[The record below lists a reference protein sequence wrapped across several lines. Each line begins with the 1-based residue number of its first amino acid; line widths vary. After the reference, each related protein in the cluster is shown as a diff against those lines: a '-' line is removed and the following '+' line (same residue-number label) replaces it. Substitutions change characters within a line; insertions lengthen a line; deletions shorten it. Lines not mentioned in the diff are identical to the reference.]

1 MPLCRPI
8 FNAREGT
15 AGNCVLSKI
24 IREEL
29 IMPVYQWVGKNRK
42 NEVQKGEIE
51 AVSEEAV
58 KAQLIRQRITPT
70 KIKPKP
76 KDLLEGVSFLQP
88 RVKMHDIILFAR
100 QFSTMIDAGLP
111 IIQCLDILYSQQA
124 NATFKKMLKSIKESV
139 EGGATLAEALKKFPK
154 QFDDLFVNMIA
165 AGEAGGILDA
175 ILRRLAAYMEKT
187 AKLKA
192 QVKGAMTYPTVT
204 LIIAILVLAVILV
217 FVIPVFQE
225 MFADF
230 GGELPVPT
238 QLVVAAS
245 EMVKSKIIYLVIGLV
260 LFIIAFKKFYSTQK
274 GQDVIDDLLL
284 KIPVFGELLRK
295 VAVAKFTRTM
305 GTMLASGVAI
315 LEALDIVAKTAGNRT
330 VEKAIYNVRTGI
342 AEGRTM
348 ADPLQESGVFP
359 PMVCQM
365 IGVGESTG
373 ALDAMLEKIA
383 DFYDEEVDQ
392 AVENLTALIEPFM
405 LVFLGVTIGG
415 LVVAMYLPIFKM
427 AGAIS

>member
-1 MPLCRPI
+1 
-8 FNAREGT
+8 
-15 AGNCVLSKI
+15 
-24 IREEL
+24 
-29 IMPVYQWVGKNRK
+29 MPVYLWKGKDRYNK
-42 NEVQKGEIE
+42 NKKGEME
-51 AVSEEAV
+51 APSEDVVRSELARRKLTSV
-58 KAQLIRQRITPT
+58 KV
-70 KIKPKP
+70 KKKP
-76 KDLLEGVSFLQP
+76 KDLFENVSFMQP
-88 RVKMHDIILFAR
+88 KVKASDVIIFCR

-111 IIQCLDILYSQQA
+111 IIQCLDILYAQ
-124 NATFKKMLKSIKESV
+124 NDNKTFKKMLKDVKSNVES
-139 EGGATLAEALKKFPK
+139 GQTLAEAMKKYPR

-175 ILRRLAAYMEKT
+175 ILRRLAGYMEK
-187 AKLKA
+187 ARKLKS
-192 QVKGAMTYPTVT
+192 QVKGAMTYPVVT
-204 LIIAILVLAVILV
+204 LVIAIVVLGIILV

-225 MFADF
+225 MFSDL

-238 QLVVAAS
+238 QIVVRIS
-245 EMVKSKIIYLVIGLV
+245 EIVKSKILYIIIGLG
-260 LFIIAFKKFYSTQK
+260 LLGFALKKFYATEK
-274 GQDVIDDLLL
+274 GQDTVDDLLL

-315 LEALDIVAKTAGNRT
+315 LEALDIVAKTSGNRT
-330 VEKAIYNVRTGI
+330 IERAIYDVRSGI

-348 ADPLQESGVFP
+348 ADPLAESGVFP
-359 PMVCQM
+359 AMVCQM
-365 IGVGESTG
+365 ISVGESTG

-392 AVENLTALIEPFM
+392 AVDNLTSLIEPFM

-427 AGAIS
+427 AGAI

>member
-1 MPLCRPI
+1 
-8 FNAREGT
+8 
-15 AGNCVLSKI
+15 
-24 IREEL
+24 
-29 IMPVYQWVGKNRK
+29 MPVYQWVGKNRK
-42 NEVQKGEIE
+42 NEIKKGEIE
-51 AVSEEAV
+51 AASQDAV
-58 KAQLIRQRITPT
+58 NAQLVRQRITPT
-70 KIKPKP
+70 KIKEKP
-76 KDLLEGVSFLQP
+76 KDLFENVAFLQP
-88 RVKMHDIILFAR
+88 KVKEKDIILFAR

-111 IIQCLDILYSQQA
+111 IIQCLDILFSQQA
-124 NATFKKMLKSIKESV
+124 NPTFKKMLKDIKESV

-175 ILRRLAAYMEKT
+175 ILRRLAAYMEKA
-187 AKLKA
+187 AKLKS
-192 QVKGAMTYPTVT
+192 QVKGAMTYPVVT
-204 LIIAILVLAVILV
+204 LIIAVLVLAVILV

-230 GGELPVPT
+230 GGELPTPT
-238 QLVVAAS
+238 KIVVAMS
-245 EMVKSKIIYLVIGLV
+245 ETVKSKIIYIVVGLV
-260 LFIIAFKKFYSTQK
+260 LLVVAYKKFYKTEK
-274 GQDVIDDLLL
+274 GHDIVDDMLL
-284 KIPVFGELLRK
+284 KMPVFGLLLRK

-315 LEALDIVAKTAGNRT
+315 LEALDIVAKTSGNRS
-330 VEKAIYNVRTGI
+330 VEKAIYKVRSGI

-348 ADPLQESGVFP
+348 AEPLNESGVFP

-392 AVENLTALIEPFM
+392 AVENMTALIEPFM

-427 AGAIS
+427 AGAMN

>member
-1 MPLCRPI
+1 
-8 FNAREGT
+8 
-15 AGNCVLSKI
+15 
-24 IREEL
+24 
-29 IMPVYQWVGKNRK
+29 MPVYQWVGTNRK
-42 NEVQKGEIE
+42 NETRKGEME
-51 AVSEEAV
+51 AANEAIV
-58 KAQLIRQRITPT
+58 RSNLVRLKITPN
-70 KIKPKP
+70 KIKKKP
-76 KDLLEGVSFLQP
+76 KDLFENVSWLQP
-88 RVKMHDIILFAR
+88 KVKEKDIILFAR

-111 IIQCLDILYSQQA
+111 IIQCLEILFTQQG
-124 NATFKKMLKSIKESV
+124 NKTFKRMIKEIKEQV
-139 EGGATLAEALKKFPK
+139 EGGATLAEALKRFPK
-154 QFDDLFVNMIA
+154 HFDDLFVNMIS

-175 ILRRLAAYMEKT
+175 ILRRLAAYMEKA

-192 QVKGAMTYPTVT
+192 QVKGAMTYPIVT
-204 LIIAILVLAVILV
+204 LIIAIVVLGIILV
-217 FVIPVFQE
+217 FVIPVFEE

-238 QLVVAAS
+238 QIVVTAS
-245 EMVKSKIIYLVIGLV
+245 EIVKSKIVYIIIGIFILGFTLRKFYATEKGQEIADDLV
-260 LFIIAFKKFYSTQK
+260 LKF
-274 GQDVIDDLLL
+274 
-284 KIPVFGELLRK
+284 PVFGELLRK

-330 VEKAIYNVRTGI
+330 VERAIYDVRSGI

-348 ADPLQESGVFP
+348 ADPLAESGVFP
-359 PMVCQM
+359 AMVCQM
-365 IGVGESTG
+365 ISVGESTG

-392 AVENLTALIEPFM
+392 AVDNLTALIEPFM

-427 AGAIS
+427 AGAF

>member
-1 MPLCRPI
+1 
-8 FNAREGT
+8 
-15 AGNCVLSKI
+15 
-24 IREEL
+24 
-29 IMPVYQWVGKNRK
+29 MPVYQWVGKNK
-42 NEVQKGEIE
+42 KDEVQKGEID
-51 AVSEEAV
+51 AVNEEAV
-58 KAQLIRQRITPT
+58 KAQLTRQRITPT
-70 KIKPKP
+70 KIKQKP
-76 KDLLEGVSFLQP
+76 KDLLENVTFLQP
-88 RVKMHDIILFAR
+88 RVREHDIILFSR

-111 IIQCLDILYSQQA
+111 IIQCLDILYSQQN
-124 NATFKKMLKSIKESV
+124 NATFKKMLKDIKESV
-139 EGGATLAEALKKFPK
+139 EGGATLAEALKKYPK
-154 QFDDLFVNMIA
+154 QFDDLYVNMIA

-175 ILRRLAAYMEKT
+175 ILRRLAAYMEKA
-187 AKLKA
+187 AKLKS
-192 QVKGAMTYPTVT
+192 QVKGAMTYPVVT
-204 LIIAILVLAVILV
+204 LIIAVVVLAVILV

-238 QLVVAAS
+238 QIVVAAS
-245 EMVKSKIIYLVIGLV
+245 EMVKSKIIYIIVALI
-260 LFIIAFKKFYSTQK
+260 LFIIAFKKFRSTEK
-274 GQDVIDDLLL
+274 GRDIIDHWLL
-284 KIPVFGELLRK
+284 KFPVFGELLRK

-330 VEKAIYNVRTGI
+330 IEKAIYNVRTGI

-348 ADPLQESGVFP
+348 ADPLSEAGVFP

-392 AVENLTALIEPFM
+392 AVENMTSLIEPFM

>member
-1 MPLCRPI
+1 
-8 FNAREGT
+8 
-15 AGNCVLSKI
+15 
-24 IREEL
+24 
-29 IMPVYQWVGKNRK
+29 MPVYQWVGKNRK

-51 AVSEEAV
+51 AGSEEAV

-76 KDLLEGVSFLQP
+76 KDLFENVGFLQP
-88 RVKMHDIILFAR
+88 KVKLPDIILFAR

-111 IIQCLDILYSQQA
+111 IIQCLDILCTQQA

-175 ILRRLAAYMEKT
+175 ILRRLAAYMEK
-187 AKLKA
+187 AARLKA
-192 QVKGAMTYPTVT
+192 QVKGAMTYPIVT

-238 QLVVAAS
+238 QMVVAAS
-245 EMVKSKIIYLVIGLV
+245 EMVKSKIVYLVVGLI
-260 LFIIAFKKFYSTQK
+260 LFIIAFKKFYGTQK
-274 GQDVIDDLLL
+274 GRDVIDDVVL

-330 VEKAIYNVRTGI
+330 VEKAIYSVRTGI

>member
-1 MPLCRPI
+1 
-8 FNAREGT
+8 
-15 AGNCVLSKI
+15 
-24 IREEL
+24 
-29 IMPVYQWVGKNRK
+29 MPVYVWTGKNRSD
-42 NEVQKGEIE
+42 VTQKGEIE

-70 KIKPKP
+70 KIKIKP
-76 KDLLEGVSFLQP
+76 KDLFANVAFLQP
-88 RVKMHDIILFAR
+88 KIKGHDVIIFAR

-111 IIQCLDILYSQQA
+111 IIQCLDILYAQQS
-124 NATFKKMLKSIKESV
+124 NVTFQKMLKVIKESV

-187 AKLKA
+187 ARLKS
-192 QVKGAMTYPTVT
+192 QVKGAMTYPIVT
-204 LIIAILVLAVILV
+204 LIIAVAVLAVILV
-217 FVIPVFQE
+217 FVIPVFEE

-238 QLVVAAS
+238 QIVVAMS
-245 EMVKSKIIYLVIGLV
+245 DMVKSKIVYIIVGLI
-260 LFIIAFKKFYSTQK
+260 LFVIAFKKFHSTQR
-274 GQDVIDDLLL
+274 GRDVVDDMLLR
-284 KIPVFGELLRK
+284 IPVFGTLLRK

-305 GTMLASGVAI
+305 GTMLASGVSI

-330 VEKAIYNVRTGI
+330 VEKAIYNVRSGI

-348 ADPLQESGVFP
+348 ADPLGESGVFP

-373 ALDAMLEKIA
+373 ALDSMLEKIA

-427 AGAIS
+427 AGAV

>member
-1 MPLCRPI
+1 
-8 FNAREGT
+8 
-15 AGNCVLSKI
+15 
-24 IREEL
+24 
-29 IMPVYQWVGKNRK
+29 MPVYQWVGKNRK
-42 NEVQKGEIE
+42 DEVQKGEID

-58 KAQLIRQRITPT
+58 NAQLARQRITPT
-70 KIKPKP
+70 KVKKKP
-76 KDLLEGVSFLQP
+76 KDLFANVTFLQP
-88 RVKMHDIILFAR
+88 TVKQRDVILFAR

-124 NATFKKMLKSIKESV
+124 NATFKKMLKEIKESV

-154 QFDDLFVNMIA
+154 QFDNLFVNMIA

-175 ILRRLAAYMEKT
+175 ILRRLAAYMEKA

-192 QVKGAMTYPTVT
+192 QVKGAMTYPVVT
-204 LIIAILVLAVILV
+204 LIIAVLVLAVILV
-217 FVIPVFQE
+217 FVIPVFEE

-230 GGELPVPT
+230 GGELPMPT
-238 QLVVAAS
+238 KIVVAMS
-245 EMVKSKIIYLVIGLV
+245 DMVKSKIIYIVVGLV
-260 LFIIAFKKFYSTQK
+260 LFIIAFKKFYGTEK
-274 GQDVIDDLLL
+274 GREIADKMIL
-284 KIPVFGELLRK
+284 KVPVFGDLLRK

-315 LEALDIVAKTAGNRT
+315 LEALDIVAKTAGNKT
-330 VEKAIYNVRTGI
+330 VEKAVYNVRKGI
-342 AEGRTM
+342 SEGRTM
-348 ADPLQESGVFP
+348 ADPLTQRGVFP
-359 PMVCQM
+359 SMVCQM
-365 IGVGESTG
+365 ISVGESTG

-415 LVVAMYLPIFKM
+415 LVIAMYLPIFKM

>member
-1 MPLCRPI
+1 
-8 FNAREGT
+8 
-15 AGNCVLSKI
+15 
-24 IREEL
+24 
-29 IMPVYQWVGKNRK
+29 MPVYQWIGTNRK
-42 NEVQKGEIE
+42 NETRKGEME
-51 AVSEEAV
+51 AANEAAV
-58 KAQLIRQRITPT
+58 RSNLMRLKITPS
-70 KIKPKP
+70 KIKKKP
-76 KDLLEGVSFLQP
+76 KDLFENVSWLQP
-88 RVKMHDIILFAR
+88 KVKEKDIILFAR

-111 IIQCLDILYSQQA
+111 IIQCLEILHTQQA
-124 NATFKKMLKSIKESV
+124 NKTFKRMIKEIKEQV
-139 EGGATLAEALKKFPK
+139 EGGATLAEALKRFPK
-154 QFDDLFVNMIA
+154 HFDDLFVNMIA

-175 ILRRLAAYMEKT
+175 ILRRLAAYMEKA

-192 QVKGAMTYPTVT
+192 QVKGAMTYPIVT
-204 LIIAILVLAVILV
+204 LCIAIVVLGIILV
-217 FVIPVFQE
+217 FVIPVFEE

-230 GGELPVPT
+230 GGELPLPT
-238 QLVVAAS
+238 QVVVTAS
-245 EMVKSKIIYLVIGLV
+245 EVVKSKIIYIIIGI
-260 LFIIAFKKFYSTQK
+260 FILGFTAKKLYATEK
-274 GQDVIDDLLL
+274 GQDWADNFVL

-315 LEALDIVAKTAGNRT
+315 LEALDIVAKTSGNRT
-330 VEKAIYNVRTGI
+330 VERAIYDVRSGI

-359 PMVCQM
+359 AMVCQM
-365 IGVGESTG
+365 ISVGESTG

-392 AVENLTALIEPFM
+392 AVDNLTSLIEPFM

-427 AGAIS
+427 AGAM